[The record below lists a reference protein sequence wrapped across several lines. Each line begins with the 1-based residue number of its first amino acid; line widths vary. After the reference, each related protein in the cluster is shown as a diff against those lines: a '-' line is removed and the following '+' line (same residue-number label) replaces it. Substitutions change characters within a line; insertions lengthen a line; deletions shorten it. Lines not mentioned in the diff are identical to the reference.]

1 VQLDNSG
8 FLGVAEMLGKLDLG
22 GSKIA
27 EYPTTL
33 EVRMI
38 GRSKMKVL
46 RTIAGHLGL
55 LARLAFQRLA
65 SRRTS

>member
-1 VQLDNSG
+1 
-8 FLGVAEMLGKLDLG
+8 
-22 GSKIA
+22 
-27 EYPTTL
+27 
-33 EVRMI
+33 
-38 GRSKMKVL
+38 VL